1 MMRMHHA
8 HHGLAHVWLKVR
20 SASMMPKAPQVRPNE
35 VDSDVLDRCI
45 DDIMYWGEIVT
56 VNAHVA
62 YVHIKPFPGQ
72 AHHPEGN
79 VFAHFYE
86 NPMLEGLSFQSGCV
100 SVR

>member
-1 MMRMHHA
+1 MRMHHA

-35 VDSDVLDRCI
+35 VDSDLLDRCI
-45 DDIMYWGEIVT
+45 NDIMFWGEIVT
-56 VNAHVA
+56 VNTQRA
-62 YVHIKPFPGQ
+62 YLHIKPLTDQ

-86 NPMLEGLSFQSGCV
+86 NPRLEGLLF
-100 SVR
+100 